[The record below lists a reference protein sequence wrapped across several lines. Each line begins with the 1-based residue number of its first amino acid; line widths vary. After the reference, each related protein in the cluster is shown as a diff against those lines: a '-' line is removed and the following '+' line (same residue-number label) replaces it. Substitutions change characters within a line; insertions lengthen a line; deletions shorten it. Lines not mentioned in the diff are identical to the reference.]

1 MGGGWIRDVFWI
13 ALATALSRILGLVR
27 EIVIAGQFGASGV
40 YDAYLIA
47 FFIPHF
53 LRRLLAEGALSSAF
67 IPLYTER
74 LRRDRNSADLF
85 ASNVISVALL
95 VFPALILLGI
105 WWAPFFVPFLADGF
119 DQAQQELAIHLS
131 RITFPFIGLMGLA
144 AIVMGVLNSQKHFW
158 VPALAPVLFNVGII
172 FSVLALRGL
181 EAESLAVGVLL
192 GGAAQLLIQ
201 LPLLKGRLRFRW
213 RLDWRDPALRQML
226 GLLGPAMIG
235 MAAVQINVMV
245 DNKLASHLSEGSI
258 SALQYA
264 IRLFHLP
271 LGVFA
276 VAISTA
282 ILPRLSAQNT
292 KNPQALILL
301 LRQGV
306 LLCSLIL
313 LPATAGLWV
322 LGQPAIRLLFEHG
335 AFSAQDTLRTLN
347 ALQFYALGLLP
358 YGLVTVL
365 IRAFYALKDG
375 RTPVVISVVVVVVN
389 VVLALLLV
397 GPMGVGGLA
406 LSTSMAGWVQLA
418 LTWLALVRRCKVG
431 LLEGVRKLLLQA
443 TLAAILMGGGVW
455 MSRVLLARWSG
466 NEFLLVIA
474 PAVLGIGLYGGL
486 IYVFTGNRL
495 STLLA
500 ESREI

>member
-1 MGGGWIRDVFWI
+1 MSGGWIRDVFWI
-13 ALATALSRILGLVR
+13 ASATALSRILGLVR
-27 EIVIAGQFGASGV
+27 EIVIADQFGASGV

-74 LRRDRNSADLF
+74 FMRDRKSADLF
-85 ASNVISVALL
+85 ASNVISAALL
-95 VFPALILLGI
+95 VFPALVLLGI
-105 WWAPFFVPFLADGF
+105 GLAPFFVPFLADGF
-119 DQAQQELAIHLS
+119 NEAQQALAIHLS
-131 RITFPFIGLMGLA
+131 RITFPFIGLVGLA

-158 VPALAPVLFNVGII
+158 APALAPLLFNVGII

-181 EAESLAVGVLL
+181 EAESLAIGVLL

-226 GLLGPAMIG
+226 GLLGPAVIG
-235 MAAVQINVMV
+235 MAAVQVNVMV
-245 DNKLASHLSEGSI
+245 DNKLASQLSEGSI
-258 SALQYA
+258 STLQYA
-264 IRLFHLP
+264 IRLFQLP
-271 LGVFA
+271 LGIFA

-282 ILPRLSAQNT
+282 ILPRLSAQKTENS
-292 KNPQALILL
+292 QALIAL
-301 LRQGV
+301 LRQGM

-313 LPATAGLWV
+313 IPATVGLWI
-322 LGQPAIRLLFEHG
+322 LGGPAIRLLFEHG
-335 AFSAQDTLRTLN
+335 AFSSEDTLRTLN

-365 IRAFYALKDG
+365 IRAFYVLKDG
-375 RTPVVISVVVVVVN
+375 RTPVVISVVAVVVN
-389 VVLALLLV
+389 VVFAFLLV

-406 LSTSMAGWVQLA
+406 LSTAMAGWVQLA
-418 LTWLALVRRCKVG
+418 LTWVALVRRCNAG

-455 MSRVLLARWSG
+455 MSGVLLGRWTG
-466 NEFLLVIA
+466 NEFLLAIA
-474 PAVLGIGLYGGL
+474 PAVLGFAVYSGL
-486 IYVFTGNRL
+486 IYVFTGNGL

-500 ESREI
+500 ESRKI